1 MLMFLVL
8 AFSTKF
14 LLAAT
19 LFVGSLIAHALLSGI
34 LLALLIGAMLFIS
47 VLASIMSGAVHG

>member
-1 MLMFLVL
+1 MVMFLIL

-19 LFVGSLIAHALLSGI
+19 LFVGSLIGHAVISAL
-34 LLALLIGAMLFIS
+34 LLALLVGALLVVA
-47 VLASIMSGAVHG
+47 VLCSIASAMVRC